1 MRQVELMAQK
11 RNVFGKGAARNL
23 RRAGIIPGVLYG
35 RDLDTMSVQINEQT
49 FKKFLRANGE
59 NMLIDLNID
68 EYGTETVLIKE
79 LQRHP
84 VKRSLV
90 HADFIRISLDELVIA
105 PVPITLV
112 GSPPGVQEG
121 GVMTFLLRQI
131 SVSCLPLLIPEE
143 IQVDISEM
151 NIGDTIRVADL
162 DLGEEIENLEDPQ
175 SQIVSVVPPIVEA
188 EPVED
193 VEEGEEGEEGELGV
207 EEASESEEETDG
219 E

>member
-1 MRQVELMAQK
+1 MRQVELVAQK

-35 RDLDTMSVQINEQT
+35 RDQDTMSVQINEQT

-68 EYGTETVLIKE
+68 EYGTEPVLIKE

-90 HADFIRISLDELVIA
+90 HADFIRISLDESVTA

-131 SVSCLPLLIPEE
+131 SVTCLPLLIPEE

-193 VEEGEEGEEGELGV
+193 VEEDEEGEEGELGV
-207 EEASESEEETDG
+207 EEASEPEEETDG